1 MKADQLIPGNW
12 YYHNDVLVKFIMNV
26 KTDQKGYRFER
37 AVGRSYSA
45 FSLSAEEIEKEIT
58 HELKFVADRDSD
70 CPSCCLEYTYGECE
84 VIGNC
89 SMINREDMQE
99 GYYIK
104 AEIKDCQ
111 NHQGIVNARD
121 YIQELREALKKYR
134 SIEVDLITT
143 SPEFRESDM
152 ENYSDS
158 YKYLLL
164 QVPDDQLQTPSSMI
178 GSNIEDFP
186 NDVLAG
192 ILLEVLKSQETIRK
206 NLTGL
211 AIDRVGTS
219 FEFCISGSIS
229 LGEIQNL
236 CEQYQETHGSEGEK

>member
-58 HELKFVADRDSD
+58 HELKFVADS
-70 CPSCCLEYTYGECE
+70 
-84 VIGNC
+84 V
-89 SMINREDMQE
+89 
-99 GYYIK
+99 
-104 AEIKDCQ
+104 KDCQ
-111 NHQGIVNARD
+111 NHQGIDNSRD

-164 QVPDDQLQTPSSMI
+164 QVPDDQLQTPESMI
-178 GSNIEDFP
+178 ESNIEDFP

-192 ILLEVLKSQETIRK
+192 ILLKVLKSQETIRK

-211 AIDRVGTS
+211 AIDRVGSS

-236 CEQYQETHGSEGEK
+236 CDQFLIGHDSEDEK

>member
-1 MKADQLIPGNW
+1 MKADLLIPGNW

-58 HELKFVADRDSD
+58 HELKFVADS
-70 CPSCCLEYTYGECE
+70 
-84 VIGNC
+84 V
-89 SMINREDMQE
+89 
-99 GYYIK
+99 
-104 AEIKDCQ
+104 KDCQ
-111 NHQGIVNARD
+111 NHQDIDNSRD

-134 SIEVDLITT
+134 SIEGDLITT

-164 QVPDDQLQTPSSMI
+164 QVPDDQLQTPESMI
-178 GSNIEDFP
+178 ESNIEDFP

-192 ILLEVLKSQETIRK
+192 ILLKVLKSQASMRK

-211 AIDRVGTS
+211 AIDRVGSS

-236 CEQYQETHGSEGEK
+236 CDQFLIGHDSEDEK